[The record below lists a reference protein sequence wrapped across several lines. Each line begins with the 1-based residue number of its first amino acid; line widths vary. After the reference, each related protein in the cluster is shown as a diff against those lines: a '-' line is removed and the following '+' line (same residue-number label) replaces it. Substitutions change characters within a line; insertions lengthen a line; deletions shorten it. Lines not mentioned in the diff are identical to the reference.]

1 MLRTQ
6 FRLHINQNIRTI
18 KIFISFV
25 FPLSIYVHIQM
36 YADNLSIKAKELKRE
51 KKKSDTL
58 LFQMLPL
65 SVATQLKQ
73 TRKVCECN

>member
-1 MLRTQ
+1 
-6 FRLHINQNIRTI
+6 
-18 KIFISFV
+18 
-25 FPLSIYVHIQM
+25 M

-73 TRKVCECN
+73 TRKVHESANKKYELTIICTHIHLCLFTVGTCGIL